1 MNFLGT
7 FFHIKQ
13 GEADQKTYKAKRALK
28 IVKLTTMYSNS
39 WFELV
44 DG

>member
-13 GEADQKTYKAKRALK
+13 GEADRKSYEARALK
-28 IVKLTTMYSNS
+28 IDKLTTMYNNI

-44 DG
+44 DV

>member
-7 FFHIKQ
+7 FFHIQQ
-13 GEADQKTYKAKRALK
+13 GEADQNNYKAKRALT
-28 IVKLTTMYSNS
+28 IVTFTTMYINI

-44 DG
+44 DV

>member
-13 GEADQKTYKAKRALK
+13 GEADHKNYKAKRALK
-28 IVKLTTMYSNS
+28 RVNLTTMYNNI

>member
-1 MNFLGT
+1 M

-13 GEADQKTYKAKRALK
+13 GEADHKNYKAKRALK
-28 IVKLTTMYSNS
+28 LTTIDKLTTMYSNI